1 MARETPTSTPDKL
14 YIDADWQSF
23 GLDEIVDKINA
34 HFPEAE
40 AMLYEELVASY
51 QIEVERIQTTGCM
64 CCYDPSDWNLY
75 IVVTKKD

>member
-23 GLDEIVDKINA
+23 SLDEIVDKINA

-40 AMLYEELVASY
+40 SMLYEELVASY

-75 IVVTKKD
+75 LVVTKKD

>member
-34 HFPEAE
+34 HFPEAQD
-40 AMLYEELVASY
+40 MLYEELVASY